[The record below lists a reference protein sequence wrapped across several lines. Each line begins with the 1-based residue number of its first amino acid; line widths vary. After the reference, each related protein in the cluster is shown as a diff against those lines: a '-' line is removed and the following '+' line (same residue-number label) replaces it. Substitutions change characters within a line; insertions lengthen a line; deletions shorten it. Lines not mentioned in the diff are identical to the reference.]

1 MDCNFIVK
9 NEIHDKY
16 LLHKLSDEEKQ
27 EYEQHIQD
35 CERCRKE
42 LEHQRLII
50 GGIRQMGRE
59 EMKLEIRRQAE
70 AYRKKRAGVNWTVI
84 LKTAAVILF
93 LVLAP
98 GMIYY
103 YQYFAPLEK
112 QKQTLQKSQ
121 PESPTEEI
129 GKISTRG
136 MGVPLGKELSTEP
149 GIVKDKK
156 SEKDA
161 ELPITKGT
169 TREKTTQIKTGE
181 EEAANEQELRDV
193 LELKA
198 KSNMERLDLSRKKIE
213 APLSQS
219 GVAASDELL
228 PQAGEGQA
236 ISGKGSMPD
245 KIFRYNMISAPES
258 QSQEDMSRSLFSQTN
273 EAGTATA
280 QKQLQYSFLNSNINV
295 TLENSP
301 IPLEKGDST
310 DLPVQFPVNI
320 LKKNRTEID
329 MAWQVSPSLFNIN
342 PNEIL
347 FQLPDSNTLQFYIQK
362 KYTYQIDMKSRNT
375 RAILQK

>member
-1 MDCNFIVK
+1 
-9 NEIHDKY
+9 
-16 LLHKLSDEEKQ
+16 
-27 EYEQHIQD
+27 
-35 CERCRKE
+35 
-42 LEHQRLII
+42 
-50 GGIRQMGRE
+50 
-59 EMKLEIRRQAE
+59 
-70 AYRKKRAGVNWTVI
+70 
-84 LKTAAVILF
+84 LF

-169 TREKTTQIKTGE
+169 TREKTTQTKTGE
-181 EEAANEQELRDV
+181 EEPVNEQELRDV

-245 KIFRYNMISAPES
+245 KIFRYNMTSAPKS
-258 QSQEDMSRSLFSQTN
+258 QGQEDMSRSLFSQTN

-329 MAWQVSPSLFNIN
+329 MAWQVNPSLFNIN